1 MPIQISSVASV
12 EAPGHSPFL
21 PALLIALG
29 CLALMPATAH
39 AQAISVPF
47 LQEFGCSVVQ
57 WLRGPLAILIFI
69 LVCVAT
75 LVVGMISKMDWSRI
89 IAVCVIFG
97 ILISLGAI
105 LGHSSYVQNVAGMS
119 ACLQ

>member
-1 MPIQISSVASV
+1 MSMQLRHARSPGASGR
-12 EAPGHSPFL
+12 AGCHS
-21 PALLIALG
+21 LLLLLA
-29 CLALMPATAH
+29 CLALWSAPVH
-39 AQAISVPF
+39 AQSISVPF
-47 LQEFGCSVVQ
+47 IQEFGCSVVQ

-75 LVVGMISKMDWSRI
+75 LVVGLISKMDWSRI

-105 LGHSSYVQNVAGMS
+105 LGNSSYVQNVAGMS

>member
-1 MPIQISSVASV
+1 MPLLIRCARSVLRS
-12 EAPGHSPFL
+12 GL
-21 PALLIALG
+21 RPALSLLIVLS
-29 CLALMPATAH
+29 CLALLSGPAH
-39 AQAISVPF
+39 AASISVPF

-57 WLRGPLAILIFI
+57 WLRGPLAILIFV

-75 LVVGMISKMDWSRI
+75 LVVGMISKMDWGRI

-105 LGHSSYVQNVAGMS
+105 LGNSSYVQNVAGMS